1 MYQDWREEDSEAAMT
16 SSSGYPRDS
25 FGTDA
30 LWDTENF
37 GMTPT
42 SSSGIPQVSIPVQY
56 PNNNG
61 LLYQSQHGPWSA
73 QTNNGMMDK
82 DNYSNGNLENMVEKE
97 HYEEMERAEPVV
109 YANDENTNL
118 LEAKSSVPAYQST
131 SGSNNFWNSNSYKA
145 WNDNPTTLKSTE
157 PMDNYMHLLDTPLP
171 NYIDTKELC
180 EKLTREIHN
189 YNIFRQEFAKKVL
202 NKGPQVLRNILK
214 YPKPWNEIR
223 YGRLNYIRIYNW
235 LNLPLEK
242 RLGILDTELPE
253 KKCETSET
261 LKVDPLN
268 APLPEYVNLDTN
280 QRTERVTQELNTN
293 KISWGEFAKNQQPI
307 QESRDVNDEYNDQP
321 LQISTNIGSSDDLDI
336 PDSLLNSS
344 YCDDYQYENQLL
356 HSNTMY
362 NQQRNSD
369 TEDSNDQYSNQPH
382 SSNGKPIDPYRQRSF
397 QNGANFNGN
406 SERHQ
411 SSHSVNFDKMA
422 RRRQTSPGMRSPSLD
437 DVTYLD
443 ESYREISDEESSQ
456 STSSSSADFK
466 AVEYY
471 EELLAAPRKIID
483 EAYRKSKAFHGTQ
496 ATSPSD
502 SQASSSTSDTEAF
515 EYYEG
520 LLAAPLP
527 YDTALDTKILGDS
540 ILQELETKKIPQTI
554 FARRV
559 ANRAQGTV
567 SELLRN
573 PKPWDCVKSGRGVY
587 VRLFNWYQLPV
598 EQRMEIVD
606 KKINWPVPEKKK
618 SADKRRS
625 ATEAPAKKKPRTEF
639 HPVQKTALNIIFKEN
654 PMPSADVMAH
664 IAQTL
669 ELDIRAVANFFQ
681 NTRKRTNDQMKRN
694 RHPQNDYE
702 DYQKEN
708 QQGDYY

>member
-30 LWDTENF
+30 LWDTESF

-42 SSSGIPQVSIPVQY
+42 SSFETPFVSIPVQC

-61 LLYQSQHGPWSA
+61 LLYQSRHGPWSA
-73 QTNNGMMDK
+73 QTNDGIMDK
-82 DNYSNGNLENMVEKE
+82 DNYLNENLENMVENG
-97 HYEEMERAEPVV
+97 HYEEMERAEPAV

-118 LEAKSSVPAYQST
+118 LEEDSSVPAHQST
-131 SGSNNFWNSNSYKA
+131 SGPDNFWHSNPYEA

-157 PMDNYMHLLDTPLP
+157 PMDNNMHLLDTPMP
-171 NYIDTKELC
+171 NYIDTEELC

-202 NKGPQVLRNILK
+202 NKGSQVLRNILK
-214 YPKPWNEIR
+214 NPKPWNEIR
-223 YGRLNYIRIYNW
+223 YGRLNYIRIQNW

-242 RLGILDTELPE
+242 RLGILDMELPE

-280 QRTERVTQELNTN
+280 QQTERVTQEMNTN

-307 QESRDVNDEYNDQP
+307 QESRDVNDEYNHQP
-321 LQISTNIGSSDDLDI
+321 LQTSTNIGSSDDLII
-336 PDSLLNSS
+336 PLSDSS
-344 YCDDYQYENQLL
+344 YDSYTNDYQYENQLP
-356 HSNTMY
+356 HSSPIHMY
-362 NQQRNSD
+362 NQQQRNFN

-382 SSNGKPIDPYRQRSF
+382 SSNGKPIDPYRQRSVH
-397 QNGANFNGN
+397 NGADFNAN
-406 SERHQ
+406 SERRQ
-411 SSHSVNFDKMA
+411 SSHSGDFFFNKMVLKP
-422 RRRQTSPGMRSPSLD
+422 SGMRSPSLD

-443 ESYREISDEESSQ
+443 DSYTEGNNDESSQ

-471 EELLAAPRKIID
+471 DELLATPRKMID
-483 EAYRKSKAFHGTQ
+483 DAYSTQ
-496 ATSPSD
+496 STSFSD
-502 SQASSSTSDTEAF
+502 SHASSSTSDTEAF

-639 HPVQKTALNIIFKEN
+639 HPVQRTALNIIFKEN
-654 PMPSADVMAH
+654 PRPSADVMAH

-681 NTRKRTNDQMKRN
+681 NTRKRTNDQIKRN